1 VQHDYQAAQA
11 AEFHEKGNPMSNS
24 DPIRVM
30 IVDDHSMV
38 RRGLATILR
47 VRPGMELVGE
57 ASNGYEALQKCE
69 QVRPDVIL
77 MDLVMPEMDGAAATR
92 TIRAQYP
99 QIQVIA
105 LTSFKEKE
113 LVQGA
118 LEAGA
123 IGYLLKNVSAEELAD
138 AIRAAY
144 AGRPTLAPEVAQVLL
159 QADRLEQLARALV
172 DAPPDTFSLSDIL
185 AEHIPAIFADSQ
197 IEIRLFPG
205 QVLLCHPGG
214 SLPVPSSCWEW
225 LHTTSD
231 SHCILPGMS
240 LPWGGSQPAEQ
251 GLIIAPILS
260 AEGREPIG
268 GIYVARDRD
277 PGAMADLLPMVKS
290 LAAQITSAL
299 HSAQLYAQTQAHQKI
314 ARELAMAGQIQASFL
329 PSSLPSLAGWQIAVT
344 LEPAR
349 ETSGDFYDFIPLP
362 DGHLGLVIAD
372 VSDKGMGAALY
383 MALSRTLIRTYA
395 AEFPT
400 RPDLVLSATSR
411 RILED
416 TRAGLFVTAFYGIL
430 EPASGSLRYCNAGHN
445 PPYLF
450 NRRADEAVQVLG
462 KTGMALGAV
471 EDTTWT
477 HSTVCLEPGNTLV
490 LYTDGI
496 TEAQDEQGDF
506 FGRQRLL
513 SVLQAETSIPRP
525 HKHAVLHVQEAL
537 LGEVRQFMGTA
548 PQHDDMTLMILLRE
562 F

>member
-1 VQHDYQAAQA
+1 M
-11 AEFHEKGNPMSNS
+11 GSS
-24 DPIRVM
+24 DPIRVL

-38 RRGLATILR
+38 RRGLATILK
-47 VRPGMELVGE
+47 VKAGLELVGE
-57 ASNGYEALQKCE
+57 ASNGYEALQQCE
-69 QVRPDVIL
+69 QVQPDVVL
-77 MDLVMPEMDGAAATR
+77 MDLVMPEMDGAVATR
-92 TIRAQYP
+92 AIRAQCP

-123 IGYLLKNVSAEELAD
+123 IGYLLKNVSAEELTD
-138 AIRAAY
+138 AIRAAC
-144 AGRPTLAPEVAQVLL
+144 AGRPTLSPEVAQVLL
-159 QADRLEQLARALV
+159 QADRLEQLSRALI
-172 DAPPDTFSLSDIL
+172 DAPTDASTLTEIL
-185 AEHIPAIFADSQ
+185 AEHIPTLLADSQ
-197 IEIRLFPG
+197 IEIRLFSG
-205 QVLLCHPGG
+205 QILLRHPTD
-214 SLPVPSSCWEW
+214 SLEVPSSIWDW
-225 LHTTSD
+225 LGTTPED
-231 SHCILPGMS
+231 HYFLPGMP
-240 LPWGGSQPAEQ
+240 LPWGGTQPADQ
-251 GLIIAPILS
+251 ALVMAPMLTG
-260 AEGREPIG
+260 EGPDPIG
-268 GIYVARDRD
+268 GIYVARSGDA
-277 PGAMADLLPMVKS
+277 GAIADLLPMVKS

-314 ARELAMAGQIQASFL
+314 ARELAMAGRIQASFL
-329 PSSLPSLAGWQIAVT
+329 PSSLPTLAGWQLAVT

-362 DGHLGLVIAD
+362 NGHLGLVIAD

-416 TRAGLFVTAFYGIL
+416 TRAGLFVTAFYGVL
-430 EPASGSLRYCNAGHN
+430 DPVSGSLRYCNAGHN

-450 NRRADEAVQVLG
+450 DTWDGDAVQVLG

-477 HSTVCLEPGNTLV
+477 HSMVCLDPGNTLV

-496 TEAQDEQGDF
+496 TEAQNEQGEF

-513 SVLQAETSIPRP
+513 RLLKAEATVPRS
-525 HKHAVLHVQEAL
+525 HKHAVLHIKEAL
-537 LGEVRQFMGTA
+537 LQEVRRFKGA
-548 PQHDDMTLMILLRE
+548 EPQHDDMTLVILGRDS
-562 F
+562 

>member
-1 VQHDYQAAQA
+1 
-11 AEFHEKGNPMSNS
+11 
-24 DPIRVM
+24 M

-47 VRPGMELVGE
+47 VRPGLELVGE
-57 ASNGYEALQKCE
+57 ASNGHEALQMCE

-92 TIRAQYP
+92 VIREQCP

-144 AGRPTLAPEVAQVLL
+144 AGRPTLAPEVALVLL
-159 QADRLEQLARALV
+159 QADRLEQLTRALV
-172 DAPPDTFSLSDIL
+172 DAPPDAANLPDIL
-185 AEHIPAIFADSQ
+185 VEHIPAIFPDSQ
-197 IEIRLFPG
+197 IEIRLFPE
-205 QVLLCHPGG
+205 QILLRHPDG
-214 SLPVPSSCWEW
+214 SVPAPDSLWEW
-225 LHTTSD
+225 LQTTSE
-231 SHCILPGMS
+231 SQCFLPGTP
-240 LPWGGSQPAEQ
+240 LPWTEHASAEQ
-251 GLIIAPILS
+251 GLIVAPMIS
-260 AEGREPIG
+260 SEGADPLG
-268 GIYVARDRD
+268 GIHITRVRK
-277 PGAMADLLPMVKS
+277 PGDMAELLPMVKS
-290 LAAQITSAL
+290 LAAQIASAL
-299 HSAQLYAQTQAHQKI
+299 QSAQLYAQTQAHQKVT
-314 ARELAMAGQIQASFL
+314 RELAMAGQIQASFL
-329 PSSLPSLAGWQIAVT
+329 PSALPSLAGWQITVT

-362 DGHLGLVIAD
+362 EGRLGLVVAD

-411 RILED
+411 RILAD

-430 EPASGSLRYCNAGHN
+430 EPETGLLRYCNAGHN
-445 PPYLF
+445 PPYLL
-450 NRRADEAVQVLG
+450 DTQSSDAVQVLG

-471 EDTTWT
+471 EDTTW
-477 HSTVCLEPGNTLV
+477 SQSAVCLDPGSILA

-496 TEAQDEQGDF
+496 TEAQNDQGEF
-506 FGRQRLL
+506 FGRQHLL
-513 SVLQAETSIPRP
+513 SVLQAEAMTPRP
-525 HKHAVLHVQEAL
+525 HKRTVKQIQKAL
-537 LGEVRQFMGTA
+537 LREISRFMGPA
-548 PQHDDMTLMILLRE
+548 PLQDDMTLMILGRE
-562 F
+562 R